1 MKWQQD
7 GELSPADLDALIN
20 AMKRVECDQNSAELG
35 RLGRSPS
42 E

>member
-7 GELSPADLDALIN
+7 GELSPADLYALIN

-35 RLGRSPS
+35 RLGQNSS
-42 E
+42 D